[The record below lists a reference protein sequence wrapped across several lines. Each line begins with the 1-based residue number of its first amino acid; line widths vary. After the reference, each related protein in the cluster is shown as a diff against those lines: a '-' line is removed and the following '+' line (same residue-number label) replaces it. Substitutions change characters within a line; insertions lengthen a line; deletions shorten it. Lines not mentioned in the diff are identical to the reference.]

1 MPKQTKRESRRK
13 AVKAENT
20 KQVIKSIKRPLKDY
34 QREIAPV
41 KYRFLRRR
49 YNLSDDDLLTK
60 EEFRKLKQ
68 EMYGKG
74 G

>member
-1 MPKQTKRESRRK
+1 MPKQTKKESK
-13 AVKAENT
+13 KVVKAND
-20 KQVIKSIKRPLKDY
+20 IKETIRSIKRPLKDY
-34 QREIAPV
+34 QRELAPV

-49 YNLSDDDLLTK
+49 YNLKDDDLLTK
-60 EEFRKLKQ
+60 EEFRKLKY